1 MVVYSH
7 MLRYL
12 AEFRHKGISIV
23 VFIRAKLDRFW
34 WSSITTAL
42 HYAVNQRM
50 IAQSRIYNVGLGN
63 FLLSIGKAQVDKKFR
78 VFRGE
83 CWRFNHLLEIVK
95 LSNFLEQ
102 SFLRRICI
110 SPSNWKIN
118 VKVTRHDLVKAR
130 VNLRQ
135 WLTEVIN
142 KIVYRLIWWSVDKPT
157 TRGVQFFRFT
167 WIQTASFVLFIS
179 SRTAK
184 FTESRQ

>member
-7 MLRYL
+7 MPRYL
-12 AEFRHKGISIV
+12 AEFRYKGISIV
-23 VFIRAKLDRFW
+23 VFIRAKLNRVW

-42 HYAVNQRM
+42 HCAVNQRM

-78 VFRGE
+78 VFRDE

-142 KIVYRLIWWSVDKPT
+142 KMVFRLIWWSVDT
-157 TRGVQFFRFT
+157 TNNKRCTDFSVNLNPN
-167 WIQTASFVLFIS
+167 SFILII
-179 SRTAK
+179 
-184 FTESRQ
+184 